1 MSEQPAAHDRAV
13 AGFVARFG
21 ETPTAIVRSPGRVNL
36 IGDHTDYSDGFV
48 LPIAIDRGLWLALR
62 PRRDRLVRI
71 WAELTDEWA
80 EFSLDRLE
88 EHTGWIA
95 YVQGVAFAL
104 VEEGKH
110 LDGFEGVLTADLPA
124 GAGLSSSAAL
134 ELAAARAFS
143 TVSDVAWDPV
153 AMAQAGQRA
162 ENEWVGMNC
171 GIMDQ
176 LICAVGVPGHAMLI
190 DCRSLQAT
198 PTPIPPGAAIVV
210 LDTMSRRELV
220 DSAYNERRAA
230 CETAAAAFGV
240 DALRDANMETL
251 GAAADRL
258 DPVVYR
264 RARHVLNE
272 NAATLA
278 AAAALEAAD
287 LDLAGELMNRS
298 HESLATD
305 YEVSTPELDAMA
317 AAARSAPGCFGARM
331 TGAGFGGSVVALVA
345 AEHLDGFMRA
355 ALAGYRAATGSD
367 GAAMPV
373 AASAGVGL
381 IR

>member
-1 MSEQPAAHDRAV
+1 MSEHRSAQDRAV
-13 AGFVARFG
+13 AGFVGHFG
-21 ETPTAIVRSPGRVNL
+21 EAPAAVVRSPGRVNL

-62 PRRDRLVRI
+62 PHPDRLVRI
-71 WAELTDEWA
+71 WAELPDEWA

-88 EHTGWIA
+88 DHRGWVA
-95 YVQGVAFAL
+95 YVEGVAFAL
-104 VEEGKH
+104 IEAGKV
-110 LDGFEGVLTADLPA
+110 LEGFEGVLTSDLPA

-134 ELAAARAFS
+134 ELASARAFS
-143 TVSDVAWDPV
+143 TVSGVAWNPV
-153 AMAQAGQRA
+153 AMALAGLRA

-176 LICAVGVPGHAMLI
+176 LICAVGEHGHAMLI
-190 DCRSLQAT
+190 DCRSLEAT
-198 PTPIPPGAAIVV
+198 ATPIPAEAAVVV

-240 DALRDANMETL
+240 GVLRDLDMATL
-251 GAAADRL
+251 TGNADRL

-264 RARHVLNE
+264 RVRHVLNE
-272 NAATLA
+272 NAATLG
-278 AAAALEAAD
+278 AAAALGSGD
-287 LDLAGELMNRS
+287 LELAGTLMNAS
-298 HESLATD
+298 HESLASD

-317 AAARSAPGCFGARM
+317 AAARRAPGCFGARM

-345 AEHLDGFMRA
+345 ADQVDAFTAKALD
-355 ALAGYRAATGSD
+355 GYRAATGTD

-373 AASAGVGL
+373 TASAGTSLVP
-381 IR
+381 